1 MTRAQEIMKKFE
13 EKKKQLNNKNFKEIS
28 NLFKNDKQF
37 SDKLQKVME
46 IKK

>member
-1 MTRAQEIMKKFE
+1 MTRAQEIMKAAR
-13 EKKKQLNNKNFKEIS
+13 EKQQRINEKNFKEIS
-28 NLFKNDKQF
+28 NLFENKQF